1 MLARSIFARLKM
13 KIFSHIIPKL
23 EDWPIAVFHS
33 DRQRVVKKLTTETVN
48 ALKNDP
54 ELVNYLNQ
62 TVYGEKLRTKSSP
75 LKVDPPKEYGYWK
88 KIESDLSEAVRDEID
103 SSEVHLELL
112 NKIVRRYAEE
122 IVGDFR
128 PKTFKFVRK
137 ATTAMFKLLLNPFKG
152 KGQGFF
158 WGSKESLLKRI
169 KLRGPIEDIRS
180 LFDKGTVL
188 VLPTHFSNL
197 DSLAVGYSIDMLT
210 GLPFFSYG
218 AGLNL
223 YDKELFAYYMSRIGT
238 YKIDRRKR
246 NPIYRKTLSQFSTVG
261 IQEGLNS
268 IFFPGGT
275 RSRDGSVERSL
286 KFGLMNT
293 IIDSQNEFY
302 KRNFDRKIIIVP
314 LVIGYHFVIEGRS
327 LIDQHLR
334 KTGKENYIDRLKK
347 KNVSMLRVRF
357 LRRLFARGSEITMS
371 FGHPIDIFGN
381 KLDNEGRSI
390 KDGRIID
397 IKDYFKSKG
406 ELTQDPQRNRV
417 YSRYLA
423 DKVVKS
429 YKRENVVLTSHVAAF
444 TAFQMF
450 EKQYPN
456 LDLYSLLALP
466 EDYFNIT
473 EEDLCEQIEK
483 VLKRLRELE
492 AKGEVKLSEEVQ
504 NETAK
509 DVLSNAIKHIN
520 SYHFYSPLSIA
531 KGCAHCE
538 DLKLLYFYHNRL
550 YGYKLDRIITVGR
563 KQPIKLRRSL
573 Y

>member
-1 MLARSIFARLKM
+1 M
-13 KIFSHIIPKL
+13 KKYSHIIPNI
-23 EDWPIAVFHS
+23 EEWPIALFHS
-33 DRQRVVKKLTTETVN
+33 DRQRVVKKLTKETVN

-54 ELVNYLNQ
+54 ELVTYLNQ
-62 TVYGEKLRTKSSP
+62 TIYGEKLRTKSAA
-75 LKVDPPKEYGYWK
+75 LKVDPPEEYGYWK
-88 KIESDLSEAVRDEID
+88 KIESDLGEAVREEVDASD
-103 SSEVHLELL
+103 VHLEIL
-112 NKIVRRYAEE
+112 NKIVHRYAEE

-128 PKTFKFVRK
+128 PKTFQFVRK
-137 ATTAMFKLLLNPFKG
+137 ATTFLFKLLLNPFKS
-152 KGQGFF
+152 KGQGFC
-158 WGSKESLLKRI
+158 WGGKKSVLKKI
-169 KLRGPIEDIRS
+169 KIRGPIDDIRS

-223 YDKELFAYYMSRIGT
+223 YDKEILAYYMSRIGT

-246 NPIYRKTLSQFSTVG
+246 NPIYRKTLTQFSTVG

-275 RSRDGSVERSL
+275 RSRDGSIERSL
-286 KFGLMNT
+286 KYGLMNT

-302 KRNFDRKIIIVP
+302 QRNFDRKIIIVP
-314 LVIGYHFVIEGRS
+314 LVIGYHFVLEGRS

-347 KNVSMLRVRF
+347 KNVSMLRIRL
-357 LRRLFARGSEITMS
+357 LRRLFGRGSEIVMS
-371 FGHPIDIFGN
+371 FGCLIDIFGN
-381 KLDNEGRSI
+381 KLDSEGRSI

-397 IKDYFKSKG
+397 IKDYFKSNG
-406 ELTQDPQRNRV
+406 ELKQDPQRNRV

-423 DKVVKS
+423 EAVVKS
-429 YKRENVVLTSHVAAF
+429 YMRENVVLTSHVVAF

-466 EDYFNIT
+466 EDYLNISKI
-473 EEDLCEQIEK
+473 DLCEQIDK
-483 VLKRLRELE
+483 VLDRLRVL
-492 AKGEVKLSEEVQ
+492 ASMNEVKLSEEVQ
-504 NETAK
+504 SHSAEEVLK
-509 DVLSNAIKHIN
+509 DALKNIN
-520 SYHFYSPLSIA
+520 SYHFYSPLSIKKDVA
-531 KGCAHCE
+531 ICE

-550 YGYKLDRIITVGR
+550 YGYKLDRIISVGR
-563 KQPIKLRRSL
+563 QQPIKLRRTL